1 LIKTSII
8 TAPHSLP
15 LTFGFW
21 RKTDSAA
28 SAITGMT
35 FRLFPAA
42 FTKRLESYGRPCDN
56 PTVLYLMAILAKRDA
71 VRWLISQSRI
81 IAPFLDVVGVYRS
94 RCAALLT
101 GKIVTLK
108 NSGTPLFIFIAAML
122 FRIRNLRCFV
132 STGRAAMLRFW
143 MPSPLL
149 KLSSTVGAYPNRG
162 CMNDLITLFRAV
174 DIWRIGYFGNK
185 ISSTNRASFSPAGVT
200 AQTGWLATCERLT
213 TLVAY
218 IHGLIISFMQR
229 MSTPF
234 CILQRMTDA
243 FPGIEIKR
251 IKKA

>member
-149 KLSSTVGAYPNRG
+149 
-162 CMNDLITLFRAV
+162 ITLFRAV